1 MKFVSHVSHHR
12 GLKKHHPM
20 TIALHWGTVICVVIA
35 VCAVLTREVIGDKF
49 WRMLLMNTHSQLGLI
64 ILIGVVARLYVR
76 QQHGMA
82 NHMGSMPW
90 ALRFVAQ
97 AVHWV
102 LYAAL
107 IVLPLLGWAS
117 TNAHNLSLS
126 FLGLVQLPTLMEAD
140 SEMADLLSDYHAL
153 GAWALLGVIAM
164 HAGAAIFHHF
174 IRRDTVLW
182 AMLPEKTSALP
193 VLAPGTQTR
202 RGITD

>member
-1 MKFVSHVSHHR
+1 MKSISYPFPHR
-12 GLKKHHPM
+12 GLKKHHPL
-20 TIALHWGTVICVVIA
+20 TIALHWGTVISVLIA
-35 VCAVLTREVIGDKF
+35 VCAVLTREVVGDKF
-49 WRMLLMNTHSQLGLI
+49 WRMVLMNTHSQLGLI

-82 NHMGSMPW
+82 NHMGGMPW
-90 ALRFVAQ
+90 VLRFVAQ

-107 IVLPLLGWAS
+107 IALPLLGWAS
-117 TNAHNLSLS
+117 TNAHNVSLS
-126 FLGLVQLPTLMEAD
+126 FLGLVHLPALVDAD

-164 HAGAAIFHHF
+164 HAGAALFHHF

-182 AMLPEKTSALP
+182 AMLPEKTDALP
-193 VLAPGTQTR
+193 VLSPGAQTR
-202 RGITD
+202 SGITD